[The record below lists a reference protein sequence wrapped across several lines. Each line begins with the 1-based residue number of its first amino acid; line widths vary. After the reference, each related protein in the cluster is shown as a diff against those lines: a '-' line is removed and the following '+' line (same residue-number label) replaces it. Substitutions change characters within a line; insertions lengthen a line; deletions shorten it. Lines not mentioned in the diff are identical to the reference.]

1 MGIYELYTTK
11 TKDNIKRSIGFWTTK
26 SFFLCKNIFEY
37 NVDQR
42 IELDLLCTIYEATMD
57 KFAKVVKLQTRE
69 VKQEAVTGQMT
80 TTKAF

>member
-1 MGIYELYTTK
+1 
-11 TKDNIKRSIGFWTTK
+11 
-26 SFFLCKNIFEY
+26 
-37 NVDQR
+37 
-42 IELDLLCTIYEATMD
+42 MD